1 MPIDSFVPTAL
12 YSYLLLKLLTDS
24 YLGTFIG
31 TVLLVSI
38 DFWVTK
44 NLTGR
49 KLVGLRWWS
58 QITDTDEE

>member
-1 MPIDSFVPTAL
+1 MKI
-12 YSYLLLKLLTDS
+12 LTES
-24 YLGTFIG
+24 YLGTFVG
-31 TVLLVSI
+31 TVLLISI

-58 QITDTDEE
+58 QITDNDE